1 MKRIE
6 PNTFMG
12 PRAYFTA
19 FDHRI
24 VQRTTDL
31 QYLRKEVERKLKLLL
46 LIKST
51 ITCGASH
58 LTSNFT
64 YTFFRDNPFLLSEG
78 HIIPALSNDKK
89 DIGELFE
96 SKRLKNKKEIIEF
109 YQENVRCTVNWEI
122 VDNSSWFRDRF
133 IEEFEND
140 NSLMRKRL
148 ASVKSNQF
156 ADIISAI
163 RAKRTLSRTVI
174 DNIVCQLPALE
185 KNVLLAFRE
194 LVYHISGARVV
205 NCESALP
212 QENYIDFDLADLEH
226 KRTRLSEDQIL
237 WKLFIELAFESL
249 QKRLIPIELLDL
261 LSFQDIL
268 AIRLPIL
275 ESTFQSKYDVLVNAV
290 VQGIKPESTSLLRSA
305 NELSEISLGLATTFK
320 SVLDDEMP
328 KFLRKRAASS
338 AKKLSSVAT
347 SVALGA
353 LGFVPILSTVTGAT
367 SILKDTPALLVN
379 VGQTYSSLK
388 SLAKAEEYSLNKERL
403 LKKQIENIDISEKS
417 ELLDMLDMLSALI
430 SHRTRI

>member
-6 PNTFMG
+6 PINLTG

-24 VQRTTDL
+24 VQRTTNL
-31 QYLRKEVERKLKLLL
+31 QDLRKEVERKLKLLL
-46 LIKST
+46 LIKSR

-58 LTSNFT
+58 LTSEFA
-64 YTFFRDNPFLLSEG
+64 YSFFRDNPFLLKEG

-96 SKRLKNKKEIIEF
+96 DKKLKNKKEIIEF
-109 YQENVRCTVNWEI
+109 YKENVSWTVNWEI
-122 VDNSSWFRDRF
+122 VDNSSWFRNRF

-140 NSLMRKRL
+140 ASLMRKRL
-148 ASVKSNQF
+148 TSIKSKQF
-156 ADIISAI
+156 KDIIATI
-163 RAKRTLSRTVI
+163 KAKRTLSRTVI
-174 DNIVCQLPALE
+174 DNIARQLPSTE
-185 KNVLLAFRE
+185 RNVLLAFRE

-212 QENYIDFDLADLEH
+212 QENYIDFDLADLEN

-249 QKRLIPIELLDL
+249 QKRPIPIDLLDM

-275 ESTFQSKYDVLVNAV
+275 DSTFQSRYDVLVNAV
-290 VQGIKPESTSLLRSA
+290 VQGIKPDSPSFLLNA
-305 NELSEISLGLATTFK
+305 DQLSILSIGLAETFK
-320 SVLDDEMP
+320 TVLDDEMP
-328 KFLRKRAASS
+328 KFLKKRAISS
-338 AKKLSSVAT
+338 AKKLGTVTT

-353 LGFVPILSTVTGAT
+353 LGFIPVLSAVTGT
-367 SILKDTPALLVN
+367 MSILKDTPALLVN

-388 SLAKAEEYSLNKERL
+388 SLAKSEEYYFNKERL
-403 LKKQIENIDISEKS
+403 LKKQIEDIDISEKS
-417 ELLDMLDMLSALI
+417 EFLDMLDMLSTLI